1 MDSDWTLQWIV
12 MFYRFPAA
20 AVWRSRV
27 KAMWWPLQ
35 RTIIMFWS
43 STLSISPDRPSWQQ
57 QDEWS
62 RDRTL
67 VRGHFCDLSILPLEH
82 AMVMQVS
89 IFSFLRFNIEN
100 IQSFCCFADACAK
113 ENLLAPVFKLLYSLA
128 VGTFWNCNLLCF
140 GACADYGHV
149 EDGLYHGILTD
160 LYLRPFT
167 HIGLYISIWIVIS
180 IVFLYTSYQ
189 FTL

>member
-1 MDSDWTLQWIV
+1 MQGSTWQYLLMTATCLRSSSVLMSRYLRIILKVEYVKNDKIV
-12 MFYRFPAA
+12 IEIWNLMFYRFPAA

-27 KAMWWPLQ
+27 KATWWLLQ

-43 STLSISPDRPSWQQ
+43 STLSTSPDRPSWQQ

-67 VRGHFCDLSILPLEH
+67 VRGHFCDLSILPIEH

-89 IFSFLRFNIEN
+89 IFSFPRFNIKN

-113 ENLLAPVFKLLYSLA
+113 EN
-128 VGTFWNCNLLCF
+128 C
-140 GACADYGHV
+140 
-149 EDGLYHGILTD
+149 
-160 LYLRPFT
+160 
-167 HIGLYISIWIVIS
+167 
-180 IVFLYTSYQ
+180 
-189 FTL
+189 